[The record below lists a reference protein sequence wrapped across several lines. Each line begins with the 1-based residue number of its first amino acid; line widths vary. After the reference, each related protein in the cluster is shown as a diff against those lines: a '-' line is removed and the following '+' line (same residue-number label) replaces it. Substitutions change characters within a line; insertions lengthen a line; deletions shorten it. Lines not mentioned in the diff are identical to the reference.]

1 MEMISGL
8 YLKIKFYLKKLFYIK
23 SYIYLPCNP
32 KHDDIYLVEYPKSGV
47 TWLST
52 IIGNINLIESD
63 QKQQITY
70 FNLHQYIPDIHTSR
84 ELSEFPLWSF
94 PNCRFIKSHDVYNHN
109 YNFIIYIIRDP
120 YRVMNSYYNFM
131 KNLNSFNGDFDEF
144 VLSKKFGIDAWLNHI
159 NSWLTKGVT
168 NQKIH
173 VIKYENL
180 LNNPFNEIKILYK
193 NLGLKVND
201 ETIKKSISLGDISS
215 MQSNE
220 ELHKNYNPNYS
231 NFNFVGEGKKTFE
244 SNISEKIKKI
254 IHERSKIK

>member
-23 SYIYLPCNP
+23 SYIYLPRNP

-52 IIGNINLIESD
+52 LIGNINLIESD
-63 QKQQITY
+63 QKQQITF
-70 FNLHQYIPDIHTSR
+70 FNLQQYIPDIHASR

-180 LNNPFNEIKILYK
+180 EAEFSVVKTYTGCTKPLTTEN
-193 NLGLKVND
+193 
-201 ETIKKSISLGDISS
+201 KSATVDYRS
-215 MQSNE
+215 
-220 ELHKNYNPNYS
+220 YYS
-231 NFNFVGEGKKTFE
+231 NNLATIVGDVFAKDIVKYNYEF
-244 SNISEKIKKI
+244 
-254 IHERSKIK
+254 